1 MKTPLPRH
9 ASCLHAL
16 PDRRRSEGR
25 KRGARGWTLPEILAV
40 CAGLSVLALM
50 VHAALHSGLVTWKR
64 SRSQSECGQNAMLA
78 LARLRHELAIAP
90 APRVV
95 LLPRTRL
102 LAGDAVDADI
112 VAFPSSRDDDGDMGI
127 TPAGD
132 PRFSRILIYW
142 IDGASSELWET
153 TLAVDP
159 ATAHPPTLPAPVAR
173 ALEEGGCPP
182 QGAGR
187 ARRVARHV
195 RHFACRPQGRAFRI
209 VVETGLD
216 GFRSRVES
224 SVLPL
229 GRLLGDMEG

>member
-1 MKTPLPRH
+1 MKASIPRQTTCPPGLPG
-9 ASCLHAL
+9 
-16 PDRRRSEGR
+16 RRRSPGR
-25 KRGARGWTLPEILAV
+25 KRGASGWTLPEILAV
-40 CAGLSVLALM
+40 CAGIAVLALI
-50 VHAALHSGLVTWKR
+50 VHAALHSGLAAWMR
-64 SRSQSECGQNAMLA
+64 SGSQKECQQNAMLA
-78 LARLRHELAIAP
+78 LARVRQELVIAP

-102 LAGDAVDADI
+102 LVGATVEADI

-132 PRFSRILIYW
+132 PRFSHIVIYW
-142 IDGASSELWET
+142 IHGESSELWET
-153 TLAVDP
+153 TLAIEP

-173 ALEEGGCPP
+173 ELEARGCPP

-195 RHFACRPQGRAFRI
+195 RHFACRPEGRAFRI
-209 VVETGLD
+209 IVETGLHA
-216 GFRSRVES
+216 FRSRVES